1 MNLFIFYA
9 IVSGTKIAVIQGL
22 KILFFLRFLYPIL
35 YMQWVPSPV
44 RPITQPEWY
53 IQVSPQSRAAYLAQA
68 ILWEPQNIAE
78 VTAERIRQGEPTS
91 LQPDQDVSCTYLYKT
106 HEDLGGTSPKFEC
119 QGQNGKTYRIK
130 YGVKAHTT
138 VAASRLLWALGF
150 GAAISTPVK
159 VMCAGCPPDPWNK
172 PQPIQGKTSFKEAVI
187 QKLKEGKEITI
198 QGKAEVGWSW
208 KKDLPLVSKAAG
220 GATRAQID
228 ALKLIAVF
236 IQQGD
241 TKSAQQKLICRPE
254 DYDPN
259 TDVCRKPYMYVYDLG
274 NTFGSDGLRVHPLNF
289 EKWKHK
295 SVFKDQSICTGNLR
309 QNIGNGRD
317 GLTLPKISEE
327 GRLFLADLLS
337 QFISDR
343 SRVVAMFE
351 VAHMEMADHR
361 HSADDWADVFT
372 LKALEIINHSSCPK

>member
-1 MNLFIFYA
+1 VNI
-9 IVSGTKIAVIQGL
+9 
-22 KILFFLRFLYPIL
+22 FFLRLLLPIL

-53 IQVSPQSRAAYLAQA
+53 IQVSPQARAAYLAQA
-68 ILWEPQNIAE
+68 ILWEPQN
-78 VTAERIRQGEPTS
+78 TAEMTAEQIRQGEPTS

-159 VMCAGCPPDPWNK
+159 VMCASCPPDPWNT
-172 PQPIQGKTSFKEAVI
+172 PQPIQGKTIFKEAVI
-187 QKLKEGKEITI
+187 QELKRGKEITI

-208 KKDLPLVSKAAG
+208 KKDLPLVSNAAG

-228 ALKLIAVF
+228 ALKLIAVL

-289 EKWKHK
+289 EKWRHK
-295 SVFKDQSICTGNLR
+295 AVFKDQAACTGNLR
-309 QNIGNGRD
+309 QDIGNGRD
-317 GLTLPKISEE
+317 GLTFPKISEE
-327 GRLFLADLLS
+327 GRLFFADLLS
-337 QFISDR
+337 QFISDQ

-361 HSADDWADVFT
+361 HSAEDWADVFT
-372 LKALEIINHSSCPK
+372 SKAREIINHSPCPK

>member
-1 MNLFIFYA
+1 
-9 IVSGTKIAVIQGL
+9 
-22 KILFFLRFLYPIL
+22 
-35 YMQWVPSPV
+35 
-44 RPITQPEWY
+44 
-53 IQVSPQSRAAYLAQA
+53 VSPQSRAAYLAQA

-119 QGQNGKTYRIK
+119 QGQNRKTYRIK

-208 KKDLPLVSKAAG
+208 KKDLPLVSNAAG